1 MDELRRQV
9 HRIDARSPEQ
19 TILDNIQDL
28 ADTAVREL
36 PVTDAMR
43 ILKTADSI
51 FRAAINELEEAAE

>member
-1 MDELRRQV
+1 MDELRRLV
-9 HRIDARSPEQ
+9 HRIDGRSPEQ

-51 FRAAINELEEAAE
+51 FRAAIDELEEAAE